1 MEVKVENIR
10 AIDMLKAR
18 VKNRVARSKCFR
30 NASLILIGI
39 TAMSIALNIY
49 LIINYTIQKTASES
63 EHHTSSPPTESN
75 KETSTIP
82 IDNPDINPSS
92 QLPTQQSTESPTLD
106 SAASVSPSETEPTST
121 SDTTNRLSSVDRSTT
136 QLSESRT
143 KTKSTAHRRN
153 IPNTVSRTQF
163 PSRATTKAAPRAAT
177 IRTKTK
183 STAHK
188 RNIPSTVSRTQFP
201 SRATTKAAPRATTLR
216 TSSATRRP
224 TATSVQSDSSATAQ
238 NHEETGSVNPQASV
252 STMQK

>member
-92 QLPTQQSTESPTLD
+92 QLPTQQSTESPTLN
-106 SAASVSPSETEPTST
+106 SAASASPSETEPTST
-121 SDTTNRLSSVDRSTT
+121 SDTTDRLSSVDRSTT
-136 QLSESRT
+136 QSSESRT
-143 KTKSTAHRRN
+143 KTKSTAHR
-153 IPNTVSRTQF
+153 
-163 PSRATTKAAPRAAT
+163 
-177 IRTKTK
+177 
-183 STAHK
+183 

-201 SRATTKAAPRATTLR
+201 SRATTKAAPRTTTLR
-216 TSSATRRP
+216 TSSATRSP
-224 TATSVQSDSSATAQ
+224 TATSVQSDSRATAQ
-238 NHEETGSVNPQASV
+238 NHEEASSVNPQASV
-252 STMQK
+252 STMQKQHTNIAKTN